1 MEDEDAEFDKAMV
14 QAAMAA
20 EAEAAKARA
29 VAGDAAAVV
38 DAAAPAAKQGATA
51 GKLGT
56 GERQAAE
63 AGAAAAA
70 AHEFISAADVP
81 KLVSE
86 WMASQA
92 ETRGPGWGY
101 CEYIDCM
108 ALKGRM
114 NHHMATKHSEVA
126 PTECRECKK
135 KLWWRSAVTVHECSK
150 GSKEPSK
157 RDVVISQMIS
167 QMELLKKIEGDL
179 STWKTFDEADKIK
192 IERP

>member
-1 MEDEDAEFDKAMV
+1 MEDDEAEFEKAMV

-38 DAAAPAAKQGATA
+38 DAAAPGAKQGATA
-51 GKLGT
+51 AKLGT
-56 GERQAAE
+56 GEHQAAE

-70 AHEFISAADVP
+70 AHELISAGDVP

-101 CEYIDCM
+101 CEYKDCM
-108 ALKGRM
+108 ALKARM

-126 PTECRECKK
+126 AMECRECKK
-135 KLWWRSAVTVHECSK
+135 KLWWRSAVTVHECPK

-192 IERP
+192 FERP